1 MTTVQASA
9 KKPPAGNSPL
19 THFLSAALVCG
30 IGIVSA
36 AETRVYRTEAR
47 GGEMREVTAN
57 FWSALPQGNANTVDL
72 DAATASHPF
81 TGLGVSIPESS
92 CYLLARLPAERRAE
106 ILRAIWTADGAG
118 LSVARLQI
126 GSSDYSMHAYTYDD
140 VAGDT
145 ELGHFSIDPDRQ
157 HILPV
162 VKEIQKISPDVTFF
176 ASPWSPPAWMKDN
189 GNIAGGRML
198 DACFGT
204 YANYLVKYVQAY
216 GKEGIRIAALTV
228 QNEPNTD
235 QFGMSPTCLWT
246 GEQETDF
253 IVNHLAPA
261 LKAAGLET
269 KPWLWDHNFDGT
281 NRVAQCL
288 ARAGVLESVGAV
300 AWHPYAGQPE
310 WIQPLRAKYPDL
322 PMVMTEMGP
331 HVNRYGR
338 DLLWWGDLMLRTF
351 NSGCGGFTSWCMVL
365 DEHGQPNISGGFPCA
380 GFVELNSVTG
390 EAVPSEQFKAF
401 RHVGRFVRRGSGIL
415 KGCWKVGGS
424 DWARQNDSRTVCS
437 AFRGPDGSHVVVIAC
452 KKSEKGDPFSP
463 VQVQVKHRNR
473 YLIVQALPGS
483 LTTVTISR

>member
-1 MTTVQASA
+1 MNRLVACI
-9 KKPPAGNSPL
+9 
-19 THFLSAALVCG
+19 AAC
-30 IGIVSA
+30 IAIVSA

-145 ELGHFSIDPDRQ
+145 ELRHFSIDPDRQ

-198 DACFGT
+198 DECFGT

-261 LKAAGLET
+261 LKAAGL
-269 KPWLWDHNFDGT
+269 L
-281 NRVAQCL
+281 
-288 ARAGVLESVGAV
+288 
-300 AWHPYAGQPE
+300 
-310 WIQPLRAKYPDL
+310 
-322 PMVMTEMGP
+322 
-331 HVNRYGR
+331 
-338 DLLWWGDLMLRTF
+338 
-351 NSGCGGFTSWCMVL
+351 
-365 DEHGQPNISGGFPCA
+365 
-380 GFVELNSVTG
+380 
-390 EAVPSEQFKAF
+390 
-401 RHVGRFVRRGSGIL
+401 
-415 KGCWKVGGS
+415 
-424 DWARQNDSRTVCS
+424 
-437 AFRGPDGSHVVVIAC
+437 
-452 KKSEKGDPFSP
+452 
-463 VQVQVKHRNR
+463 
-473 YLIVQALPGS
+473 
-483 LTTVTISR
+483 